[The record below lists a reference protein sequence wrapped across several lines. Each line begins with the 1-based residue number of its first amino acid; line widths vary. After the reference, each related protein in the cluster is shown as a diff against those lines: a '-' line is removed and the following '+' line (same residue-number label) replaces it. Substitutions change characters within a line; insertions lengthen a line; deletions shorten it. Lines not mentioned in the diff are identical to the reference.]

1 MQTIYHPEC
10 DQLVHD
16 SRLSCLTMQS
26 FSFQLEQQCIEISAT
41 LNRYPEVPGVL
52 LFEQSRFHSMIS
64 RQRFIETMNQPYSK
78 ELFSHRKIKKLARQ
92 FSAAALVFSADT
104 YIGKAVEIC
113 LNRSLEQLAEP
124 LVVIKDEIYYVLD
137 VHQLL
142 IAHAQ
147 IFSATVKQLR
157 EEINHSNLLREQ
169 LEVANKAA
177 EELARRDGLTGIP
190 NRRRMDEYLT
200 SEWQRAVRD
209 KTPLSIIL
217 IDIDHFK
224 NFNDT
229 YGHQAGDEAL
239 IRVAGCLKG
248 QTHRPADMVARYG
261 GEEFLIVLPDT
272 PLDGAYSLAEKMRRA
287 VADLHIENR
296 GAATAGVLSIS
307 CGLSCID
314 SSGDNILD
322 RLIQA
327 ADQALYEA
335 KQGGRNRVYITP
347 PGSAAAAALVA
358 AHRPDHHPGR
368 TGQTV

>member
-10 DQLVHD
+10 NQLVHD
-16 SRLSCLTMQS
+16 SRLCCLPMQS

-41 LNRYPEVPGVL
+41 FTRYPDVPGVL
-52 LFEQSRFHSMIS
+52 IFDHRHFHSMIS

-92 FSAAALVFSADT
+92 FSATSLLFNADT
-104 YIGKAVEIC
+104 YIGKAVETC
-113 LNRSLEQLAEP
+113 LNRSVEQLAEP
-124 LVVIKDEIYYVLD
+124 LVVIKDGIYYVLD

-147 IFSATVKQLR
+147 IFSATVKKLR
-157 EEINHSNLLREQ
+157 EEVTHSNLLREK
-169 LEVANKAA
+169 LEVANKEA

-200 SEWQRAVRD
+200 CEWQRAVRD
-209 KTPLSIIL
+209 KTVLSIIL

-229 YGHQAGDEAL
+229 YGHQAGDDAL
-239 IRVAGCLKG
+239 IRVAGCLKE
-248 QTHRPADMVARYG
+248 QIHRPADMVARYG

-272 PLDGAYSLAEKMRRA
+272 PLDGAYSLAEKMRQA
-287 VADLHIENR
+287 VANLKIENR
-296 GAATAGVLSIS
+296 GSASNRFLSIS

-322 RLIQA
+322 RLIQS
-327 ADQALYEA
+327 ADQALYQA
-335 KQGGRNRVYITP
+335 KQAGRNRVYITP
-347 PGSAAAAALVA
+347 PRSTAAAVPVA
-358 AHRPDHHPGR
+358 APAHDH
-368 TGQTV
+368 